1 MRNTRRILSAIGL
14 LLASMAGGSAFAYN
28 YYSLAPAQPEATSIT
43 AHGTGMNNYVEGAI
57 CLNPA
62 DDPLVARLKGHKVVG
77 VKCYLRQEYN
87 QAAKSQSMITAAVG
101 SLEEEPLK
109 KTANFSEG
117 WNEVM
122 FDSPIE
128 IGDEPIYVGVR
139 VFETKGK
146 PYPLVSY
153 KDAVVKNGFFINLKR
168 EKWESMDRGTL
179 LLQAILDGDAAD
191 FAGAAFAQVSDCPL
205 IVAPSADFSCSL
217 YVHNQS
223 AEPCREV
230 EVTTRSGDAL
240 LQTRTISFDTPIEP
254 FDGRLI
260 RTAIMAPPTEG
271 SAVDLSVEVSA
282 VNGVKTSG
290 SMKNA
295 VTLYVSK
302 DVFSR
307 IPVIEEFTGLFCP
320 NCPFMSYYL
329 DEALEGF
336 GSPYVYITR
345 HAGFVP
351 DRLTTPS
358 DEAIT
363 YLFGETTYNPAVMY
377 DRRVLSGQ
385 NFPVNGAKEPSA
397 EPYSAALAE
406 VMTYPAQATLD
417 VKMEHD
423 GENVKAI
430 VTGKISEGIRDIK
443 EDLNISAFLV
453 EDGLPLDDYPQ
464 SGISDE
470 LPDDAPADLVEKF
483 RHNGV
488 IRSVL
493 MYGDNGD
500 PLPVNEDGTFECRF
514 ERSGVNKVK
523 DWSKAHVV
531 AFIHKVNESDLSDNF
546 VVNGGDSRLYGA
558 GVNDV
563 AAEDG
568 GMLRVAV
575 ADGRIVVLEACSEI
589 SVYDVAGRRHPSDSR
604 LTPGLYLVKATLA
617 SGRQASAKVI
627 VK

>member
-1 MRNTRRILSAIGL
+1 MRNLKRTLSAIGL
-14 LLASMAGGSAFAYN
+14 LLASMAGGSAMAYN
-28 YYSLAPAQPEATSIT
+28 YYSLAPAQPEATSIA
-43 AHGTGMNNYVEGAI
+43 AHGTGMNNYVEGSI

-77 VKCYLRQEYN
+77 VKCYLRQEYR

-101 SLEEEPLK
+101 SLEEEPVT

-117 WNEVM
+117 WNEVL

-128 IGDEPIYVGVR
+128 IGDEPVYVGLR

-179 LLQAILDGDAAD
+179 LIQAVLDGEAAD

-230 EVTTRSGDAL
+230 EVTTRSGDTL
-240 LQTRTISFDTPIEP
+240 LETRTISFDTPIEP

-260 RTAIMAPPTEG
+260 RTALIAPPTEG
-271 SAVDLSVEVSA
+271 SAVELSVEVSA
-282 VNGVKTSG
+282 VNGVKSAG

-307 IPVIEEFTGLFCP
+307 VPVIEEFTGLFCP

-329 DEALEGF
+329 DEALEEF

-351 DRLTTPS
+351 DRLTTPA

-363 YLFGETTYNPAVMY
+363 YLFGVSTYNPAVMY

-385 NFPVNGAKEPSA
+385 NVPVNGAKEPSSA
-397 EPYSAALAE
+397 PYAAALAE

-417 VKMEHD
+417 VKMAHD
-423 GENVKAI
+423 GETVKAV

-443 EDLNISAFLV
+443 ENLYLSAFLV
-453 EDGLPLDDYPQ
+453 EDGLTLDDYTQ
-464 SGISDE
+464 KGISDGV
-470 LPDDAPADLVEKF
+470 PDDAPADLVEKF

-488 IRSVL
+488 IRAVL
-493 MYGDNGD
+493 MSGDNGD
-500 PLPVNEDGTFECRF
+500 PLPVFEDGTFECHY
-514 ERSGVNKVK
+514 EQSGITEMK
-523 DWSKAHVV
+523 DWNNAHVV
-531 AFIHKVNESDLSDNF
+531 AFVHKVNNTDLSDNF
-546 VVNGGDSRLYGA
+546 VVNGGDSRLDKT
-558 GVNDV
+558 GVKGV
-563 AAEDG
+563 SVEG
-568 GMLRVAV
+568 GRGLRVEV
-575 ADGRIVVLEACSEI
+575 ADGRIVVLEACREI
-589 SVYDVAGRRHPSDSR
+589 SLYDVAGTRHSSDSR
-604 LTPGLYLVKATLA
+604 LAPGIYLVKATLA
-617 SGRQASAKVI
+617 SGIQASAKVI